1 MDERGV
7 RDDRPLARKFD
18 RRRLMV
24 LLGGSAAVTGA
35 ASLVESIA
43 TPAEAGTARAQR
55 GTFDSVTRAFY
66 AKYTG
71 QKWAAIH
78 KKLDPGV
85 VFTVPNGFPFPG
97 SYSGPDAVVGYLQQ
111 TFGAGYVATLSDVAG
126 LANYSLGVHDCGAPG
141 GSHSTVALVLRYTD
155 SGLVADGIFFGSIP
169 A

>member
-1 MDERGV
+1 MDEHV
-7 RDDRPLARKFD
+7 RNDPPLARRFD
-18 RRRLMV
+18 RRRLMA

-35 ASLVESIA
+35 ASLVQSIA
-43 TPAEAGTARAQR
+43 TPAEAGTAR

-71 QKWAAIH
+71 KKWAAIR

-97 SYSGPDAVVGYLQQ
+97 SYSGPDAVIGYLQQ
-111 TFGAGYVATLSDVAG
+111 ASTAGYLVTLTDVAG
-126 LANYSLGVHDCGAPG
+126 LGDYSLGVHDCQAPG

-155 SGLVADGIFFGSIP
+155 SGLVAEGTFFGSVP

>member
-1 MDERGV
+1 MDEH
-7 RDDRPLARKFD
+7 ARNDPPRARMFD

-35 ASLVESIA
+35 ASLVQSIA
-43 TPAEAGTARAQR
+43 APAEASTAR

-66 AKYTG
+66 AKYAG

-97 SYSGPDAVVGYLQQ
+97 SYSGPDAVVAYLQQ
-111 TFGAGYVATLSDVAG
+111 TFDAGYVATLSDVAG
-126 LANYSLGVHDCGAPG
+126 LGNYSLGVHDCAAPG
-141 GSHSTVALVLRYTD
+141 GSHSTAALVLRYTP
-155 SGLVADGIFFGSIP
+155 SGLVAEGTFFGSVP